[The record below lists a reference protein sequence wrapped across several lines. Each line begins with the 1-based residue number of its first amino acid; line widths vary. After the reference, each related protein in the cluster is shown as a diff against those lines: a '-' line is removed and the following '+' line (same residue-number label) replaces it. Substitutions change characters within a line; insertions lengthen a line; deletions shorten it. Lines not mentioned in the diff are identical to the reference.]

1 LTGRKDGLLPRRYK
15 IGRGTTVD
23 EPRFHPQHTVE
34 ETLERFPLVAAVFVQ
49 RGMACVGCV
58 MAPFDTLDD
67 AARSYGQD
75 ADTFLAELDAAARDG
90 G

>member
-1 LTGRKDGLLPRRYK
+1 MDVAEEM
-15 IGRGTTVD
+15 I
-23 EPRFHPQHTVE
+23 HPEDTVE
-34 ETLERFPLVAAVFVQ
+34 HTLDRFPLLAAVFVQ

-75 ADTFLAELDAAARDG
+75 ADTLLAELDAAARDSG
-90 G
+90 